1 MCYNI
6 HPAWTFPRTRGRL
19 QPVLPE
25 VEWSCS
31 GNLYVISYREARKDD
46 WRSKQQAVKQDLLS
60 QKLAAANAQ
69 EQAKMAMFHNMLPS
83 GAKLTIPK
91 RQ

>member
-1 MCYNI
+1 MT
-6 HPAWTFPRTRGRL
+6 HVSV
-19 QPVLPE
+19 QPFLLG
-25 VEWSCS
+25 S
-31 GNLYVISYREARKDD
+31 GLFTVWQPYLFLYREARKDD

>member
-1 MCYNI
+1 MS
-6 HPAWTFPRTRGRL
+6 TVLGRFPGFVCFCNL
-19 QPVLPE
+19 SCLE
-25 VEWSCS
+25 VDWSCS
-31 GNLYVISYREARKDD
+31 GNLDVILSREARKDD

>member
-1 MCYNI
+1 M
-6 HPAWTFPRTRGRL
+6 
-19 QPVLPE
+19 V
-25 VEWSCS
+25 WSCPDS
-31 GNLYVISYREARKDD
+31 CMLSLYREARKDD
-46 WRSKQQAVKQDLLS
+46 WRSKQQAVKQDSLS

-83 GAKLTIPK
+83 GGKLTIPK